1 MARKRRKRKPSKFE
15 AMLERY
21 GSAAFVAWF
30 GIFFSSIALF
40 YVLLEVGTD
49 VTGLIETVV
58 GWWGGDPSGWTDASA
73 GAGQLALAYL
83 ATQLVKPIRIALF
96 VALTPVVARFMGTKG
111 KASASAATATAEP
124 DALAVADE
132 GVATSEDAAA
142 TGEDEPA
149 PSEDDAALSQS

>member
-1 MARKRRKRKPSKFE
+1 MARKRKKKKPSKVE

-30 GIFFSSIALF
+30 SIFFSSIALF

-73 GAGQLALAYL
+73 GAGQLALAYA
-83 ATQLVKPIRIALF
+83 ATQLVKPLRIALF
-96 VALTPVVARFMGTKG
+96 VALTPLLARFMGTTG
-111 KASASAATATAEP
+111 KASAEPTTAPAGSE
-124 DALAVADE
+124 AADE
-132 GVATSEDAAA
+132 PEASDEGREAEAAEDAI
-142 TGEDEPA
+142 EDTVA
-149 PSEDDAALSQS
+149 SSEGGG